1 VRVDAAGGSRER
13 ILRGWGTSGGESWER
28 VREDSTTA
36 FVTARIVERSSVW
49 KQGVGKEGE
58 MLSGQRRSLFDSHD
72 LESGSGSIMALI

>member
-1 VRVDAAGGSRER
+1 
-13 ILRGWGTSGGESWER
+13 
-28 VREDSTTA
+28 
-36 FVTARIVERSSVW
+36 VERSSVW